1 MKLDVASHL
10 LPLTGAINARDLG
23 SYPLSHNH
31 MTRNN
36 VFFRS
41 DSTSNY
47 LEDDISF
54 LSGKNLGLVVDLRSD
69 KEVQRAPSVFS
80 ATQNVRYENIPMLDN
95 LNSGPSPDG
104 VPPSLG
110 AIYIHLLDSAQP
122 SFQRVFDAFYETIEL
137 QQSCL
142 FHCAVGKDRTG
153 TTAMLLLDLAGA
165 SDQVIIQDYAATYD
179 FMKPV
184 FDKQIAEYRAKGYQ
198 VPEHMFR
205 SDASNMSEA
214 LSHLRNTYGN
224 AKNYLMECGIS
235 QTKLDTI
242 VDAFV
247 D

>member
-23 SYPLSHNH
+23 SYPLAQNR

-41 DSTSNY
+41 DSTSNFQK
-47 LEDDISF
+47 DDISY
-54 LSGKNLGLVVDLRSD
+54 LSGKNLGLVVDLRSAQ
-69 KEVQRAPSVFS
+69 EVRKAPSVYS
-80 ATQNVRYENIPMLDN
+80 AAQNVRYENIPMLDN
-95 LNSGPSPDG
+95 LNSGPAPDR
-104 VPPSLG
+104 VLPSLG
-110 AIYIHLLDSAQP
+110 AIYIHLLDSAQ
-122 SFQRVFDAFYETIEL
+122 SAFLRVFEAFYETIRIH
-137 QQSCL
+137 QSCL

-165 SDQVIIQDYAATYD
+165 GDHVIIQDYAATYD

-184 FDKQIAEYRAKGYQ
+184 FDKQLAEYRAKGYQ

-205 SDASNMSEA
+205 SDASNISEA

-224 AKNYLMECGIS
+224 AKNYLMKCGIS
-235 QTKLDTI
+235 QNKLDTI

>member
-1 MKLDVASHL
+1 MKLDIASHL

-23 SYPLSHNH
+23 SYPLAHNH
-31 MTRNN
+31 KTRNN

-54 LSGKNLGLVVDLRSD
+54 LSDKNLGLVVDLRSD
-69 KEVQRAPSVFS
+69 KEVQNAPSVFT
-80 ATQNVRYENIPMLDN
+80 ATPNVRYENIPMLDK
-95 LNSGPSPDG
+95 LNSGPSDG

-110 AIYIHLLDSAQP
+110 ALYVHLLDSAQS
-122 SFQRVFDAFYETIEL
+122 SFRRVFDAFYETIEL

-153 TTAMLLLDLAGA
+153 TTAMLLLELAGA
-165 SDQVIIQDYAATYD
+165 NDQVIIQDYAATYD

-198 VPEHMFR
+198 VPEYMFR
-205 SDASNMSEA
+205 SDASNMSEV
-214 LSHLRNTYGN
+214 LSHLRDTYGN

-235 QTKLDTI
+235 QTKIDTI